1 MHGEGGRD
9 RASLA
14 APAPVG
20 PEGAWMGGLVSP
32 RLRLSVGTPTLGA
45 DAEVLTA
52 YCGAGGAPRG
62 GSQSPCTDRG
72 AAEQREARLG
82 EAAPGARTQGRRD

>member
-45 DAEVLTA
+45 D
-52 YCGAGGAPRG
+52 GGPDCLLRG
-62 GSQSPCTDRG
+62 WGGT
-72 AAEQREARLG
+72 QRRKPEPLH
-82 EAAPGARTQGRRD
+82 

>member
-1 MHGEGGRD
+1 MHVEGGRG

-32 RLRLSVGTPTLGA
+32 RLWLSVITPTLG
-45 DAEVLTA
+45 VH
-52 YCGAGGAPRG
+52 GGPGCLLRG
-62 GSQSPCTDRG
+62 LGGT
-72 AAEQREARLG
+72 QRRKPEPLY
-82 EAAPGARTQGRRD
+82 